1 MMNFNLVVRLLL
13 VVSIS
18 SLFYS
23 FTNIKEQPYVIVLG
37 IAQDGGAPHA
47 ACDKVCCFDKWN
59 NPNLHN
65 KVSSIGIVDPISNE
79 VWMVDASPDF
89 AEQLHL
95 LSNNNSRDLK
105 GIFLTH
111 AHIGHYTGLMYLG
124 REGLGGKNIMVYAL
138 KRMARFLTKNGPWD
152 QLVKLNNIS
161 IQTISNKEFVKLSE
175 NIFVIPIRVPHRD
188 EYSETVGYKII
199 GKSKKILFIPD
210 IDKWDEWK
218 KSIIEEVKLVDYAFI
233 DGTFYNGSEL
243 NRDMREIP
251 HPSIEETL
259 QLFSNQPLAERNKI
273 YFIHINHTNPILTNK
288 NGIRDLVESLGFNI
302 AERGLK
308 FKLD

>member
-1 MMNFNLVVRLLL
+1 MKLSVLSF
-13 VVSIS
+13 SFFFFA
-18 SLFYS
+18 LFTYS
-23 FTNIKEQPYVIVLG
+23 QTSESDYIKVLG
-37 IAQDGGAPHA
+37 IVQDAGYPHIGCEKDCCKA
-47 ACDKVCCFDKWN
+47 VSPGDYFVSCLGLVDKTNNKRYLFDATPDIHN
-59 NPNLHN
+59 QLNLLEKFSDAN
-65 KVSSIGIVDPISNE
+65 LVD
-79 VWMVDASPDF
+79 
-89 AEQLHL
+89 
-95 LSNNNSRDLK
+95 

-138 KRMARFLTKNGPWD
+138 KRMSRFLTKNGPWD

-175 NIFVIPIRVPHRD
+175 HIFVIPIRVPHRD

-233 DGTFYNGSEL
+233 DGTFYNGTEI

-259 QLFSNQPLAERNKI
+259 QLFSNQPVAERNKI

-288 NGIRDLVESLGFNI
+288 NGIRNLVEGLGFNI
-302 AERGLK
+302 AQKGLK

>member
-1 MMNFNLVVRLLL
+1 MKSFSLSFSLIFLVFF
-13 VVSIS
+13 S
-18 SLFYS
+18 YS
-23 FTNIKEQPYVIVLG
+23 QPSESDYIQVLG
-37 IAQDGGAPHA
+37 IVQDAGYPHIG
-47 ACDKVCCFDKWN
+47 CEKDCCEQVSPGDYFVSCLGLIDKTNNKRYLFDATPDIHN
-59 NPNLHN
+59 QINLLEKFTN
-65 KVSSIGIVDPISNE
+65 
-79 VWMVDASPDF
+79 A
-89 AEQLHL
+89 
-95 LSNNNSRDLK
+95 DLID

-124 REGLGGKNIMVYAL
+124 REGLGGTNIMVYAL

-175 NIFVIPIRVPHRD
+175 NIFVIPIKVPHRD
-188 EYSETVGYKII
+188 EYSEAVGYKII

-210 IDKWDEWK
+210 IDKWDEWE

-259 QLFSNQPLAERNKI
+259 QLFSNQPIAERNKI

-288 NGIRDLVESLGFNI
+288 NGIKDMVEGLGFNI
-302 AERGLK
+302 AKRGLK

>member
-1 MMNFNLVVRLLL
+1 MKLSVLSFP
-13 VVSIS
+13 
-18 SLFYS
+18 LFFFALFTYS
-23 FTNIKEQPYVIVLG
+23 QTSESDYIQVLG
-37 IAQDGGAPHA
+37 IVQDAGYPHIGCEKDCCKA
-47 ACDKVCCFDKWN
+47 VSPGDYFVSCLGLVDKTNNKRYLFDATPDIHN
-59 NPNLHN
+59 QLNLLEKFSDAN
-65 KVSSIGIVDPISNE
+65 LVD
-79 VWMVDASPDF
+79 
-89 AEQLHL
+89 
-95 LSNNNSRDLK
+95 

-138 KRMARFLTKNGPWD
+138 KRMSKFLTKNGPWD

-175 NIFVIPIRVPHRD
+175 HIFVIPIRVPHRD

-233 DGTFYNGSEL
+233 DGTFYNGTEL

-259 QLFSNQPLAERNKI
+259 QLFSNQPVAERNKI

-302 AERGLK
+302 AQRGLK

>member
-1 MMNFNLVVRLLL
+1 MKLSVLSFP
-13 VVSIS
+13 
-18 SLFYS
+18 LFFFALFTYS
-23 FTNIKEQPYVIVLG
+23 QTSESDYIQVLG
-37 IAQDGGAPHA
+37 IVQDAGYPHIGCEKDCCKA
-47 ACDKVCCFDKWN
+47 VSPGDYFVSCLGLVDKTNNKRYLFDATPDIHN
-59 NPNLHN
+59 QLNLLEKFSDAN
-65 KVSSIGIVDPISNE
+65 LVD
-79 VWMVDASPDF
+79 
-89 AEQLHL
+89 
-95 LSNNNSRDLK
+95 

-138 KRMARFLTKNGPWD
+138 KRMSKFLTKNGPWD

-233 DGTFYNGSEL
+233 DGTFYNGTEL

-259 QLFSNQPLAERNKI
+259 QLFSNQPVAERNKI

>member
-1 MMNFNLVVRLLL
+1 MKL
-13 VVSIS
+13 S
-18 SLFYS
+18 SLSFSLIFLVFFSYS
-23 FTNIKEQPYVIVLG
+23 QTIESDYIQVLG
-37 IAQDGGAPHA
+37 IVQDAGYPHIG
-47 ACDKVCCFDKWN
+47 CEKDCCKVVSPGDYFVSCLGLVDKTNNKRYLFDATPDIHN
-59 NPNLHN
+59 QINLLEKFPEAN
-65 KVSSIGIVDPISNE
+65 LID
-79 VWMVDASPDF
+79 
-89 AEQLHL
+89 
-95 LSNNNSRDLK
+95 

>member
-1 MMNFNLVVRLLL
+1 MKLSVLSF
-13 VVSIS
+13 
-18 SLFYS
+18 SLFFFALLTYS
-23 FTNIKEQPYVIVLG
+23 QTSESDYIQVLG
-37 IAQDGGAPHA
+37 IVQDAGYPHIGCEKDCCKA
-47 ACDKVCCFDKWN
+47 VSPSDYFVSCLGLVDKTNNKRYLFDATPDIHN
-59 NPNLHN
+59 QLNLLEKFSDAN
-65 KVSSIGIVDPISNE
+65 LVD
-79 VWMVDASPDF
+79 
-89 AEQLHL
+89 
-95 LSNNNSRDLK
+95 

-138 KRMARFLTKNGPWD
+138 KRMSKFLTKNGPWD

-233 DGTFYNGSEL
+233 DGTFYNGTEL
-243 NRDMREIP
+243 NRNMREIP

-259 QLFSNQPLAERNKI
+259 QLFSNQPVAERNKI

-288 NGIRDLVESLGFNI
+288 NGIRDLVEGLGFNI
-302 AERGLK
+302 AQRGLK

>member
-1 MMNFNLVVRLLL
+1 MKL
-13 VVSIS
+13 SILYFMFFFLA
-18 SLFYS
+18 LFTYS
-23 FTNIKEQPYVIVLG
+23 QTSESDYIQVLG
-37 IAQDGGAPHA
+37 IVQDAGYPHIGCEKDCCKA
-47 ACDKVCCFDKWN
+47 VSPGDYFVSCLGLVDKTNNKRYLFDATPDIHN
-59 NPNLHN
+59 QLNLLE
-65 KVSSIGIVDPISNE
+65 KFS
-79 VWMVDASPDF
+79 DANLID
-89 AEQLHL
+89 
-95 LSNNNSRDLK
+95 

-124 REGLGGKNIMVYAL
+124 REGLGGKSIMVYAL
-138 KRMARFLTKNGPWD
+138 KRMSRFLTKNGPWD

-233 DGTFYNGSEL
+233 DGTFYNGTEL

-259 QLFSNQPLAERNKI
+259 QLFSNQPVAERNKI

-302 AERGLK
+302 AQRGLK

>member
-1 MMNFNLVVRLLL
+1 MKLSVLSF
-13 VVSIS
+13 
-18 SLFYS
+18 LFFFFSFFTYS
-23 FTNIKEQPYVIVLG
+23 QTSESDYIQVLG
-37 IAQDGGAPHA
+37 IVQDAGYPHIG
-47 ACDKVCCFDKWN
+47 CEKDCCKVVSPGDYFVSCLGLVDKTNNKRYLFDATPDIHN
-59 NPNLHN
+59 QLNLLEKFSDAN
-65 KVSSIGIVDPISNE
+65 LVD
-79 VWMVDASPDF
+79 
-89 AEQLHL
+89 
-95 LSNNNSRDLK
+95 

-138 KRMARFLTKNGPWD
+138 KRMSKFLTKNGPWD

-233 DGTFYNGSEL
+233 DGTFYNGTEL

-259 QLFSNQPLAERNKI
+259 QLFSNQPVAERNKI

-302 AERGLK
+302 AQRGLK

>member
-1 MMNFNLVVRLLL
+1 MK
-13 VVSIS
+13 SS
-18 SLFYS
+18 SLSFSLIFLVFFSYS
-23 FTNIKEQPYVIVLG
+23 QPSESDYIQVLG
-37 IAQDGGAPHA
+37 IVQDAGYPHIG
-47 ACDKVCCFDKWN
+47 CEKDCCEQVSPGDYFVSCLGLIDKTNNKRYLFDATPDIHN
-59 NPNLHN
+59 QINLLEKFTN
-65 KVSSIGIVDPISNE
+65 
-79 VWMVDASPDF
+79 A
-89 AEQLHL
+89 
-95 LSNNNSRDLK
+95 DLID

-124 REGLGGKNIMVYAL
+124 REGLGGTNIMVYAL

-175 NIFVIPIRVPHRD
+175 NIFVIPIKVPHRD

-210 IDKWDEWK
+210 IDKWDEWE

-259 QLFSNQPLAERNKI
+259 QLFSNQPIAERNKI

-288 NGIRDLVESLGFNI
+288 NGIKDMVEGLGFNI
-302 AERGLK
+302 AKRGLK

>member
-1 MMNFNLVVRLLL
+1 MKSFSLSFSLIFLVFF
-13 VVSIS
+13 S
-18 SLFYS
+18 YS
-23 FTNIKEQPYVIVLG
+23 QPIESDYIQVLG
-37 IAQDGGAPHA
+37 IVQDAGYPHIG
-47 ACDKVCCFDKWN
+47 CEKDCCE
-59 NPNLHN
+59 
-65 KVSSIGIVDPISNE
+65 KVSPGDYFVSCLGLVDKTNNKRYLF
-79 VWMVDASPDF
+79 DATPDIHN
-89 AEQLHL
+89 QINL
-95 LSNNNSRDLK
+95 LEKFTDANLID

-175 NIFVIPIRVPHRD
+175 NIFVIPIKVPHRD

-210 IDKWDEWK
+210 IDKWDEWE

-259 QLFSNQPLAERNKI
+259 QLFSNQPIVERNKI

-288 NGIRDLVESLGFNI
+288 NGIKDMVEGLGFNI
-302 AERGLK
+302 AKRGLK

>member
-1 MMNFNLVVRLLL
+1 MKLSVLSF
-13 VVSIS
+13 SFFFFA
-18 SLFYS
+18 LFTYS
-23 FTNIKEQPYVIVLG
+23 QTSESDYIQVLG
-37 IAQDGGAPHA
+37 IVQDAGYPHIGCEKDCCKA
-47 ACDKVCCFDKWN
+47 VSPGDYFVSCLGLVDKTNNKRYLFDATPDIHN
-59 NPNLHN
+59 QLNLLEKFSDAN
-65 KVSSIGIVDPISNE
+65 LVD
-79 VWMVDASPDF
+79 
-89 AEQLHL
+89 
-95 LSNNNSRDLK
+95 

-138 KRMARFLTKNGPWD
+138 KRMSRFLTKNGPWD

-233 DGTFYNGSEL
+233 DGTFYNGTEL

-259 QLFSNQPLAERNKI
+259 QLFSNQPVAERNKI

-288 NGIRDLVESLGFNI
+288 NGIRDLVEGLGFNI
-302 AERGLK
+302 AQRGLK

>member
-1 MMNFNLVVRLLL
+1 MKLSVLSFP
-13 VVSIS
+13 
-18 SLFYS
+18 LFFFALFTYS
-23 FTNIKEQPYVIVLG
+23 QTSESDYIQVLG
-37 IAQDGGAPHA
+37 IVQDAGYPHIGCEKDCCKA
-47 ACDKVCCFDKWN
+47 VSPGDYFVSCLGLVDKTNNKRYLFDATPDIHN
-59 NPNLHN
+59 QLNLLEKFSDAN
-65 KVSSIGIVDPISNE
+65 LVD
-79 VWMVDASPDF
+79 
-89 AEQLHL
+89 
-95 LSNNNSRDLK
+95 

-138 KRMARFLTKNGPWD
+138 KRMSKFLTKNGPWD

-175 NIFVIPIRVPHRD
+175 NIFVTPIRVPHRD
-188 EYSETVGYKII
+188 EYSESVGYKII

-233 DGTFYNGSEL
+233 DGTFYNGTEL

-259 QLFSNQPLAERNKI
+259 QLFSNQPVAERNKI

-288 NGIRDLVESLGFNI
+288 NGIRDLVEGLGFNI
-302 AERGLK
+302 AQRGLK

>member
-1 MMNFNLVVRLLL
+1 MKLSSLSFSLIFLVFFSYSQTIESDYIQVLGVVQDAGYPHIGCEKDCCK
-13 VVSIS
+13 VVSPGDYFVS
-18 SLFYS
+18 CLGLVDKTNNKRYLFDA
-23 FTNIKEQPYVIVLG
+23 TPDIHNQI
-37 IAQDGGAPHA
+37 
-47 ACDKVCCFDKWN
+47 
-59 NPNLHN
+59 NLLEKFPEAN
-65 KVSSIGIVDPISNE
+65 LID
-79 VWMVDASPDF
+79 
-89 AEQLHL
+89 
-95 LSNNNSRDLK
+95 

-138 KRMARFLTKNGPWD
+138 KRMARFLSKNGPWD

-175 NIFVIPIRVPHRD
+175 NIFVMPIRVPHRD

-218 KSIIEEVKLVDYAFI
+218 KSIVEEVKLVDYAFI

>member
-1 MMNFNLVVRLLL
+1 MKSFSLSFSLIFLVFF
-13 VVSIS
+13 S
-18 SLFYS
+18 YS
-23 FTNIKEQPYVIVLG
+23 QPSESDYIQVLG
-37 IAQDGGAPHA
+37 IVQDAGYPHIG
-47 ACDKVCCFDKWN
+47 CEKDCCEQVSPGDYFVSCLGLVDKTNNKRYLFDATPDIHN
-59 NPNLHN
+59 QINLLE
-65 KVSSIGIVDPISNE
+65 KFT
-79 VWMVDASPDF
+79 DANLID
-89 AEQLHL
+89 
-95 LSNNNSRDLK
+95 

-138 KRMARFLTKNGPWD
+138 KRMVRFLTKNGPWD

-175 NIFVIPIRVPHRD
+175 NIFVIPIKVPHRD

-210 IDKWDEWK
+210 IDKWDEWE

-233 DGTFYNGSEL
+233 DGTFYNGLEL

-288 NGIRDLVESLGFNI
+288 NGIRDMVESLGFNI

>member
-1 MMNFNLVVRLLL
+1 MKLSVLSF
-13 VVSIS
+13 
-18 SLFYS
+18 SLFFFFFFTYS
-23 FTNIKEQPYVIVLG
+23 QTSESDYIQVLG
-37 IAQDGGAPHA
+37 IVQDAGYPHIGCEKDCCKA
-47 ACDKVCCFDKWN
+47 VSPGDYFVSCLGLVDKTNNKRYLFDATPDIHN
-59 NPNLHN
+59 QINLLEKFPEAN
-65 KVSSIGIVDPISNE
+65 LID
-79 VWMVDASPDF
+79 
-89 AEQLHL
+89 
-95 LSNNNSRDLK
+95 

-138 KRMARFLTKNGPWD
+138 IRMSRFLTKNGPWD

-288 NGIRDLVESLGFNI
+288 NGIRDLVEGLGFNI

>member
-1 MMNFNLVVRLLL
+1 MKL
-13 VVSIS
+13 SILS
-18 SLFYS
+18 FSLFFFSFFTYS
-23 FTNIKEQPYVIVLG
+23 QTSESDYIQVLG
-37 IAQDGGAPHA
+37 IVQDAGYPHIGCEKDCCKA
-47 ACDKVCCFDKWN
+47 VSPGDYFVSCLGLVDKTNNKRYLFDATPDIHN
-59 NPNLHN
+59 QLNLLEKFSDAN
-65 KVSSIGIVDPISNE
+65 LVD
-79 VWMVDASPDF
+79 
-89 AEQLHL
+89 
-95 LSNNNSRDLK
+95 

-138 KRMARFLTKNGPWD
+138 KRMSRFLTKNGPWD

-210 IDKWDEWK
+210 IDKWDEWE

-259 QLFSNQPLAERNKI
+259 QLFSNQPIVERNKI

-288 NGIRDLVESLGFNI
+288 NGIKDMVEGLGFNI
-302 AERGLK
+302 AKRGLK

>member
-1 MMNFNLVVRLLL
+1 MKLSVLSFP
-13 VVSIS
+13 
-18 SLFYS
+18 LFFFALFTYS
-23 FTNIKEQPYVIVLG
+23 QTSESDYIQVLG
-37 IAQDGGAPHA
+37 IVQDAGYPHIGCEKDCCKA
-47 ACDKVCCFDKWN
+47 VSPGDYFVSCLGLVDKTNNKRYLFDATPDIHN
-59 NPNLHN
+59 QLNLLEKFSDAN
-65 KVSSIGIVDPISNE
+65 LVD
-79 VWMVDASPDF
+79 
-89 AEQLHL
+89 
-95 LSNNNSRDLK
+95 

-138 KRMARFLTKNGPWD
+138 KRMSKFLTKNGPWD

-233 DGTFYNGSEL
+233 DGTFYNGTEL
-243 NRDMREIP
+243 NRDIREIP

-259 QLFSNQPLAERNKI
+259 QLFSNQPVAERNKI

-288 NGIRDLVESLGFNI
+288 NGIRDLVEGLGFNI
-302 AERGLK
+302 AQRGLK

>member
-1 MMNFNLVVRLLL
+1 MKLSVLSFPLFFFALFT
-13 VVSIS
+13 S
-18 SLFYS
+18 SQTSESDY
-23 FTNIKEQPYVIVLG
+23 IQVLG
-37 IAQDGGAPHA
+37 IVQDAGYPHIGCEKDCCKA
-47 ACDKVCCFDKWN
+47 VSPGDYFVSCLGLVDKTNNKRYLFDATPDIHN
-59 NPNLHN
+59 QLNLLEKFSDAN
-65 KVSSIGIVDPISNE
+65 LVD
-79 VWMVDASPDF
+79 
-89 AEQLHL
+89 
-95 LSNNNSRDLK
+95 

-138 KRMARFLTKNGPWD
+138 KRMSKFLTKNGPWD

-233 DGTFYNGSEL
+233 DGTFYNGTEL

-259 QLFSNQPLAERNKI
+259 QLFSNQPVAERNKI

-288 NGIRDLVESLGFNI
+288 NGIRDLVEGLGFNI
-302 AERGLK
+302 AQRGLK

>member
-1 MMNFNLVVRLLL
+1 MKSFSLSFSLIFLVFF
-13 VVSIS
+13 S
-18 SLFYS
+18 YS
-23 FTNIKEQPYVIVLG
+23 QPSESDYIQVLG
-37 IAQDGGAPHA
+37 IVQDAGYPHIG
-47 ACDKVCCFDKWN
+47 CEKDCCEQVNPGDYFVSCLGLIDKTNNKRYLFDATPDIHN
-59 NPNLHN
+59 QINLLE
-65 KVSSIGIVDPISNE
+65 K
-79 VWMVDASPDF
+79 F
-89 AEQLHL
+89 AYANLI
-95 LSNNNSRDLK
+95 D

-175 NIFVIPIRVPHRD
+175 NIFVIPIKVPHRD

-210 IDKWDEWK
+210 IDKWDEWE

-259 QLFSNQPLAERNKI
+259 QLFSNQPVAERNKI

-288 NGIRDLVESLGFNI
+288 NGIKDMVEGLGFNI
-302 AERGLK
+302 AKRGLK

>member
-1 MMNFNLVVRLLL
+1 MKLSVLSFSVFFFALLT
-13 VVSIS
+13 
-18 SLFYS
+18 YS
-23 FTNIKEQPYVIVLG
+23 QTSESDYIQVLG
-37 IAQDGGAPHA
+37 IVQDAGYPHIGCEKDCCKA
-47 ACDKVCCFDKWN
+47 VSPGDYFVSCLGLVDKTNNKRYLFDATPDIHN
-59 NPNLHN
+59 QLNLLEKFSDAN
-65 KVSSIGIVDPISNE
+65 LVD
-79 VWMVDASPDF
+79 
-89 AEQLHL
+89 
-95 LSNNNSRDLK
+95 

-138 KRMARFLTKNGPWD
+138 KRMSKFLTKNGPWD

-233 DGTFYNGSEL
+233 DGTFYNGTEL

-259 QLFSNQPLAERNKI
+259 QLFSNQPVAERNKI

-288 NGIRDLVESLGFNI
+288 NGIRDLVEGLGFNI
-302 AERGLK
+302 AQRGLK

>member
-1 MMNFNLVVRLLL
+1 MRSSSLSFSLIFLVFFSYSQTIESDYIQVLGVVQDAGYPHIGCEKDCCK
-13 VVSIS
+13 VVSPGDYFVS
-18 SLFYS
+18 CLGLVDKANNKRYLFDA
-23 FTNIKEQPYVIVLG
+23 TPDIHNQI
-37 IAQDGGAPHA
+37 
-47 ACDKVCCFDKWN
+47 
-59 NPNLHN
+59 NLLEKFPEAN
-65 KVSSIGIVDPISNE
+65 LID
-79 VWMVDASPDF
+79 
-89 AEQLHL
+89 
-95 LSNNNSRDLK
+95 

-138 KRMARFLTKNGPWD
+138 KRMARFLSKNGPWD

-161 IQTISNKEFVKLSE
+161 IQKISNKEFVKLSE
-175 NIFVIPIRVPHRD
+175 NIFVMPIRVPHRD

-218 KSIIEEVKLVDYAFI
+218 KSIVEEVKLVDYAFI

-288 NGIRDLVESLGFNI
+288 NGIRDLVESLGFNM

>member
-1 MMNFNLVVRLLL
+1 MKL
-13 VVSIS
+13 SILYFM
-18 SLFYS
+18 LFFFALFTYS
-23 FTNIKEQPYVIVLG
+23 QTSESDYIQVLG
-37 IAQDGGAPHA
+37 IVQDAGYPHIGCEKDCCKA
-47 ACDKVCCFDKWN
+47 VSPGDYFVSCLGLVDKTNNKRYLFDATPDIHN
-59 NPNLHN
+59 QLNLLEKFSDAN
-65 KVSSIGIVDPISNE
+65 LVD
-79 VWMVDASPDF
+79 
-89 AEQLHL
+89 
-95 LSNNNSRDLK
+95 

-138 KRMARFLTKNGPWD
+138 KRMSKFLTKNGPWD

-233 DGTFYNGSEL
+233 DGTFYNGTEL

-259 QLFSNQPLAERNKI
+259 QLFSNQPVAERNKI

-288 NGIRDLVESLGFNI
+288 NGIRDLVEDLGFNI
-302 AERGLK
+302 AQRGLK

>member
-1 MMNFNLVVRLLL
+1 MKLSVLSF
-13 VVSIS
+13 
-18 SLFYS
+18 SLFFFAFFTYS
-23 FTNIKEQPYVIVLG
+23 QTSESDYIQVLG
-37 IAQDGGAPHA
+37 IVQDAGYPHIGCEKDCCKA
-47 ACDKVCCFDKWN
+47 VSPGDYFVSCLGLVDKTNNKRYLFDATPDIHN
-59 NPNLHN
+59 QLNLLEKFSDAN
-65 KVSSIGIVDPISNE
+65 LVD
-79 VWMVDASPDF
+79 
-89 AEQLHL
+89 
-95 LSNNNSRDLK
+95 

-138 KRMARFLTKNGPWD
+138 KRMSRFLTKNGPWD

-233 DGTFYNGSEL
+233 DGTFYNGTEI

-259 QLFSNQPLAERNKI
+259 QLFSNQPVAERNKI

-288 NGIRDLVESLGFNI
+288 NGIRDLVEGLGFNI
-302 AERGLK
+302 AQRGLK